1 MRQYET
7 IKGMNEEQLN
17 DLKQFV
23 DTTVGQSEARLKD
36 FIKETVS
43 ASETRLTQR
52 MDDGFGGAG
61 QAVVVTQ
68 DDLDKLDRRVTK
80 LEQQTA

>member
-1 MRQYET
+1 
-7 IKGMNEEQLN
+7 MNEDQLN
-17 DLKQFV
+17 DLKQLL
-23 DTTVGQSEARLKD
+23 DATLSQTEARLKE

-43 ASETRLTQR
+43 TSAARLIQR

-68 DDLDKLDRRVTK
+68 DDLDKLDQRVTK
-80 LEQQTA
+80 LEQQIA